1 MSPYLLTPHAHL
13 CVVDGHAV
21 FLDLKRDAYSALDRA
36 ASRLVSSLVE
46 GWPAS
51 AGNAVGEP
59 PRPETGPGA
68 LTQLLDPR
76 GRAIAESL
84 ATEGLLTLGT
94 EGRSARPAAVDAVL
108 VSASAEA
115 TLAPIRPAEFHRF
128 VSACIRAKWM
138 LTFWPLQ
145 RAVRRVATRNAVA
158 GEIWE
163 PFDLERARPL
173 LACYARMQPHAFSP
187 YDACLRNSLTLLE
200 FLAAYRLYPSWV
212 FGVALAPF
220 AAHCWLQA
228 GPVVLNDS
236 VGHVGCYTPIMV
248 V

>member
-21 FLDLKRDAYSALDRA
+21 FLDLKRDAYSALDRT
-36 ASRLVSSLVE
+36 ASRLVASLVE

-51 AGNAVGEP
+51 AGGGP
-59 PRPETGPGA
+59 PPPATRPGA
-68 LTQLLDPR
+68 HTQSLDPR
-76 GRAIAESL
+76 GKVIAESL

-94 EGRSARPAAVDAVL
+94 EGRSAHPAAVDAAL
-108 VSASAEA
+108 VSATTET
-115 TLAPIRPAEFHRF
+115 TLAPVRPSELHRF
-128 VSACIRAKWM
+128 VSACIRVKWM
-138 LTFWPLQ
+138 LTFWPLH
-145 RAVRRVATRNAVA
+145 RTVRRVASRNAA
-158 GEIWE
+158 AREGFG

-173 LACYARMQPHAFSP
+173 LAGYARMQSHAFSP
-187 YDACLRNSLTLLE
+187 YNACLRNSLTLLE
-200 FLAAYRLYPSWV
+200 FLAAYRLHPSWV

>member
-21 FLDLKRDAYSALDRA
+21 FLDLKRDAYSALDRT
-36 ASRLVSSLVE
+36 ASRLVASLVE

-51 AGNAVGEP
+51 AGGGASP
-59 PRPETGPGA
+59 PGSGSSA
-68 LTQLLDPR
+68 LAQLLDPR
-76 GRAIAESL
+76 GKTIAETL

-94 EGRSARPAAVDAVL
+94 EGRSARPAAVDAAL
-108 VSASAEA
+108 ISAAAEA
-115 TLAPIRPAEFHRF
+115 ASESPRLAQLRHFA
-128 VSACIRAKWM
+128 SACIRAKWM
-138 LTFWPLQ
+138 LTFWPLE
-145 RAVRRVATRNAVA
+145 RTVHRIASRNAVA
-158 GEIWE
+158 RESFE

-173 LACYARMQPHAFSP
+173 LGSYARMQPRAFSP
-187 YDACLRNSLTLLE
+187 HNACLRNSLTLLE
-200 FLAAYRLYPSWV
+200 FLAAQCLYPSWV

-248 V
+248 L